1 MSHIFNTETKTTT
14 RPRHDA
20 TIRVK
25 LYRPGGTQ
33 ETGQYIDAELLEFHP
48 DYDTRLK
55 FRSYALVRPRPELTR
70 PEHAHIYRMCGEG
83 YLEQPYISI
92 NEVFIHMNDLVE
104 MMDYCRKQPHPAAPL
119 VIHPCPLPFPMFA
132 KGDRVVCIK
141 AEGDGLAS
149 EAHIGQTATVAED
162 SSAGNGTMV
171 TFDLPELNKG
181 HDGRIYPAIG
191 FMSSNLRKLE
201 QGEHLQVVISKRKHQ
216 RKGKPEEGSE

>member
-20 TIRVK
+20 TIRIEAFQ
-25 LYRPGGTQ
+25 PGSMQKAG
-33 ETGQYIDAELLEFHP
+33 YITVDLLEFHP

-70 PEHAHIYRMCGEG
+70 PEHAHIYRMCGTG

-92 NEVFIHMNDLVE
+92 SEVFIHPVDLVE

-119 VIHPCPLPFPMFA
+119 VIHPCPLPFPMFS

-141 AEGDGLAS
+141 AESDLATA
-149 EAHIGQTATVAED
+149 AHVGQHATVAED

-171 TFDLPELNKG
+171 TFDIPELNKG
-181 HDGRIYPAIG
+181 TDGRIYPAIG
-191 FMSSNLRKLE
+191 FASSSLRKLE
-201 QGEHLQVVISKRKHQ
+201 TGEHLQVVMSKRKH
-216 RKGKPEEGSE
+216 RK